1 MAYVRQSR
9 GLGVVFSMFLG
20 IMVTAFVGVGV
31 YTFYPPPQQFD
42 EQLRELY
49 ERKQEIKD
57 AEPAEE
63 LTEAER
69 EQIQALDDQRDQLIE
84 DSRLAR
90 ERWGRNTSI
99 VLITLATLAMAV
111 SLVRADQL
119 LVLSNGLLLGGVLT
133 MLYGIGWIVATDRAI
148 SRFVV
153 ITLALAITIFLGY
166 CRFVRRQPPST
177 VVVSSA
183 MPDAEGMAAIEQRLS
198 DLERRL
204 DEAAR
209 ALGQGER

>member
-99 VLITLATLAMAV
+99 VLITFATLTMAV